1 MNKFRPVLALTALL
15 AATVIASPLA
25 AADIQPPGQPPGPS
39 DAVSEQASFENFI
52 REFRSTAIAA
62 GISPEI
68 YDHATSG
75 ISFNSHIQE
84 LNEKQP
90 EFVRPIWEYLEG
102 IVTPQRVEHGRDLM
116 EQHAGLLHR
125 LEEQYGVPPQ
135 ILTAIWGIETN
146 YGHQLGSFNMVEA
159 LANLAFAGPRAE
171 YGRRELLAALQMAQ
185 QQHIDPAMMSSSWAG
200 AFGQTQFVPTTFL
213 KYGVRGN
220 GNGPIDLWDSV
231 ADALAS
237 TANYLQQSGWQAGES
252 WGQEV
257 QLPDDF
263 PYANADVSIKKPVS
277 AWRQMGVKPIQ
288 GQYLPSGDQPAAI
301 VLPAGHRGPAFM
313 VFNNFNALLIYNS
326 AVSYG
331 LAVGLLA
338 DRLKGLPR
346 VQASWP
352 VDEPALDLSK
362 AIALQQGLTELGFS
376 TGGADGAVGPKTRD
390 AIRMYQ
396 QSRGLPADGFA
407 TNSLVQRVL
416 SEKSTQ
422 H

>member
-1 MNKFRPVLALTALL
+1 MAGTV
-15 AATVIASPLA
+15 AAGPLA
-25 AADIQPPGQPPGPS
+25 AADIQPLSAP
-39 DAVSEQASFENFI
+39 DIVAEQANFENFI
-52 REFRSTAIAA
+52 REFRATAIAT

-68 YDHATSG
+68 YDRATSG
-75 ISFNSHIQE
+75 ISFNPRIEE

-90 EFVRPIWEYLEG
+90 EFVRPIWEYLQG
-102 IVTPQRVEHGRDLM
+102 IITPQRVEHGRELM
-116 EQHAGLLHR
+116 VQHAGLLHR
-125 LEEQYGVPPQ
+125 LETQYGVPPQ

-146 YGHQLGSFNMVEA
+146 YGRQLGSFNMVEA
-159 LANLAFAGPRAE
+159 LANLAFDGPRAE

-185 QQHIDPAMMSSSWAG
+185 QQHIDPTIMSSSWAG

-213 KYGVRGN
+213 KYGVSENR
-220 GNGPIDLWDSV
+220 NGPIDLWDSV

-237 TANYLQQSGWQAGES
+237 TANYLQQSGWQAGQP

-263 PYANADVSIKKPVS
+263 PYGNADLPIKKPVS
-277 AWRQMGVKPIQ
+277 EWRQMGVRAIA
-288 GQYLPSGDQPAAI
+288 GQHLPSDDQSAAI
-301 VLPAGHRGPAFM
+301 LLPAGHRGPAFM
-313 VFNNFNALLIYNS
+313 VFNNFSALLTYNS
-326 AVSYG
+326 ALSYG

-338 DRLKGLPR
+338 DQLKGLPR

-352 VDEPALDLSK
+352 VDEPALDLSS
-362 AIALQQGLTELGFS
+362 AIALQQGLTQLGFS
-376 TGGADGAVGPKTRD
+376 TGGADGVFGPKTRD

-407 TNSLVQRVL
+407 TESLVQRVL
-416 SEKSTQ
+416 NENSAG

>member
-1 MNKFRPVLALTALL
+1 MTA
-15 AATVIASPLA
+15 AET
-25 AADIQPPGQPPGPS
+25 QPNPAP
-39 DAVSEQASFENFI
+39 DVMSEQASFENFI

-62 GISPEI
+62 GISPEV
-68 YDHATSG
+68 YERATSG
-75 ISFNSHIQE
+75 ISFNPHIQE

-102 IVTPQRVEHGRDLM
+102 VITPQRVDRGRELM
-116 EQHAGLLHR
+116 DQHAGLLHR
-125 LEEQYGVPPQ
+125 LEAQYGVPPQ
-135 ILTAIWGIETN
+135 ILVAIWGIETN
-146 YGHQLGSFNMVEA
+146 YGRQLGSFNMVEA

-185 QQHIDPAMMSSSWAG
+185 QQHLDPAMMSSSWAG
-200 AFGQTQFVPTTFL
+200 AFGQTQFIPTTFL

-220 GNGPIDLWDSV
+220 GNGPINLWDSP

-237 TANYLQQSGWQAGES
+237 TANYLQQSGWRAGEP

-263 PYANADVSIKKPVS
+263 PYSSADLAIKKPV
-277 AWRQMGVKPIQ
+277 AEWRQLGVRAIP
-288 GQYLPSGDQPAAI
+288 GQHLSGDQMAAI
-301 VLPAGHRGPAFM
+301 IIPAGHRGPAFM
-313 VFNNFNALLIYNS
+313 VFNNFNALLTYNS
-326 AVSYG
+326 AISYG

-352 VDEPALDLSK
+352 VDEPALDLPS
-362 AIALQQGLTELGFS
+362 AIALQQGLTQLGFS
-376 TGGADGAVGPKTRD
+376 TGGSDGVFGPKTRD
-390 AIRMYQ
+390 AIRLYQ
-396 QSRGLPADGFA
+396 QLRGLPADGFA
-407 TNSLVQRVL
+407 TESLVQRVL
-416 SEKSTQ
+416 NEKATGPLEP